1 MDFRFVTRNSD
12 FFAPSDKVY
21 PRLRLGE
28 LAPVLR
34 QACAFGRGYT
44 PADIIKMPPGSPE
57 NTEARIVRGTR
68 DIRVIRTIR
77 ACLCVGMDQTIR
89 IRDS

>member
-34 QACAFGRGYT
+34 RACAFRRGYT
-44 PADIIKMPPGSPE
+44 PADISKMPLGSPKKQ
-57 NTEARIVRGTR
+57 R
-68 DIRVIRTIR
+68 RV
-77 ACLCVGMDQTIR
+77 LCGAHGISVSSAQYAPAYA
-89 IRDS
+89 

>member
-34 QACAFGRGYT
+34 RACAFGRGYT
-44 PADIIKMPPGSPE
+44 PADISKMPLGSPRK
-57 NTEARIVRGTR
+57 NRGTYCAGHTGYPCHPR
-68 DIRVIRTIR
+68 NTRLLMRWD
-77 ACLCVGMDQTIR
+77 GQTIR